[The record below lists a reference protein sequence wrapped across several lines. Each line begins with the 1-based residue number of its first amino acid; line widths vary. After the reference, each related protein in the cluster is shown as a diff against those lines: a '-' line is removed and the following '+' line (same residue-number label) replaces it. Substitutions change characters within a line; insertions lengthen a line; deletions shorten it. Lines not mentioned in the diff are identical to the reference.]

1 MTREFESIFTGRK
14 ILITGG
20 LGFLGSNLAH
30 RLVQMGSEVILVDS
44 LVPIRRESI
53 QH

>member
-1 MTREFESIFTGRK
+1 MTREFESIFAGRK

-30 RLVQMGSEVILVDS
+30 RLVQMGSEVIVMSTASS
-44 LVPIRRESI
+44 L
-53 QH
+53 